1 MPRRIIAAGVRPPT
15 GALIERRVRVL
26 VSEELDGLPA
36 VERVL
41 SSLLQI
47 RDTTILYDHDMAG
60 ASSIV
65 AVAERYGIL
74 TEPVHGPEV
83 RPADRTIILVGED
96 SAYDEGHLRAAWT
109 ASRDAGQEVLIH
121 QIDARSGLTDQQRAQ
136 GLLF

>member
-1 MPRRIIAAGVRPPT
+1 MPRHIIAVGVRPPME
-15 GALIERRVRVL
+15 ALIERRVRVL
-26 VSEELDGLPA
+26 VSEELAGLPA

-47 RDTTILYDHDMAG
+47 QDTTILYDHDMAG

-65 AVAERYGIL
+65 AVAERHGIL
-74 TEPVHGPEV
+74 TEPVHRHEA

-96 SAYDEGHLRAAWT
+96 SAYDEEHLRAAWT